1 MKELII
7 RSETVQ
13 DTEKLANVIASLI
26 KKHDLILLEGE
37 LGSGKTTFARSIIN
51 SKYFANDIRHIVPSP
66 TFSLLQT
73 YEFNDRI
80 IGHADLYRVQNKE
93 EITVLDLQNIVDE
106 GSLIIEWPEIID
118 SKISANILNINFE
131 IQNNTL
137 NLIVGNGGGW
147 KDRIRSIS
155 LNHD

>member
-51 SKYFANDIRHIVPSP
+51 SKYFANDVDHIVPSP

-137 NLIVGNGGGW
+137 NLIVDDGGGW
-147 KDRIRSIS
+147 EDRIRSIS
-155 LNHD
+155 LKS

>member
-1 MKELII
+1 MKDIII

-13 DTEKLANVIASLI
+13 DTEKFANVVASLI
-26 KKHDLILLEGE
+26 KKHDLILLKGE

-51 SKYFANDIRHIVPSP
+51 SKYFANDVGHIVPSP

-73 YEFNDRI
+73 YEFNKRI

-93 EITVLDLQNIVDE
+93 EMTVLDLQKIIDE
-106 GSLIIEWPEIID
+106 GSLIVEWPEIID
-118 SKISANILNINFE
+118 STIYANILNINFE

-137 NLIVGNGGGW
+137 NLIVDDGGGW

-155 LNHD
+155 LKS

>member
-1 MKELII
+1 MKDLIFN
-7 RSETVQ
+7 SETVQ
-13 DTEKLANVIASLI
+13 DTEKFAYRLASLI
-26 KKHDLILLEGE
+26 KKHDLILLKGE

-51 SKYFANDIRHIVPSP
+51 SKYFANDINHIVPSP
-66 TFSLLQT
+66 TFNLLQIYKFGNRT
-73 YEFNDRI
+73 

-93 EITVLDLQNIVDE
+93 EITVLDLQKIVDE

-118 SKISANILNINFE
+118 SIISANILNIIFE

-137 NLIVGNGGGW
+137 NLIVNDGGGW

-155 LNHD
+155 LKS

>member
-1 MKELII
+1 MKDLII

-13 DTEKLANVIASLI
+13 DTEKIANVIASLI
-26 KKHDLILLEGE
+26 KKYDLILLKGE

-51 SKYFANDIRHIVPSP
+51 SKYFANDLDHIVPSP

-73 YEFNDRI
+73 YKFNDRI

-93 EITVLDLQNIVDE
+93 EITILDLQNIVDE
-106 GSLIIEWPEIID
+106 GSLIIEWPEVID
-118 SKISANILNINFE
+118 SVISANILNINFE

-137 NLIVGNGGGW
+137 NLIVYDGGGW
-147 KDRIRSIS
+147 EDRIRSIS
-155 LNHD
+155 LKS

>member
-1 MKELII
+1 MKDIII

-13 DTEKLANVIASLI
+13 DTEKFANVIASLT
-26 KKHDLILLEGE
+26 KKHDLILLKGE

-51 SKYFANDIRHIVPSP
+51 SKYFANDVHHIVPSP

-73 YEFNDRI
+73 YEFNNRI

-93 EITVLDLQNIVDE
+93 EIAVLDLQKIVDE
-106 GSLIIEWPEIID
+106 GSLIIEWPEVID
-118 SKISANILNINFE
+118 SVISANILNINFE

-137 NLIVGNGGGW
+137 NLIVDDGGGW
-147 KDRIRSIS
+147 EDRIRSIS
-155 LNHD
+155 LKS

>member
-1 MKELII
+1 MKDLII

-13 DTEKLANVIASLI
+13 DTEKLANMVASLI
-26 KKHDLILLEGE
+26 KKHDLILLKGE

-51 SKYFANDIRHIVPSP
+51 SKYFANDVSHIVPSP

-73 YEFNDRI
+73 YEFNNRI
-80 IGHADLYRVQNKE
+80 IGHADLYRVQNRE
-93 EITVLDLQNIVDE
+93 EITVLDLQKIVDE
-106 GSLIIEWPEIID
+106 GPLIVEWPEIVD
-118 SKISANILNINFE
+118 SIISANILNINFE

-137 NLIVGNGGGW
+137 NLIVNDGGGW

>member
-1 MKELII
+1 MRDLIFK
-7 RSETVQ
+7 SKTVQ
-13 DTEKLANVIASLI
+13 DTEKFADRIATLI
-26 KKHDLILLEGE
+26 KKHDLILLKGE

-51 SKYFANDIRHIVPSP
+51 SKYFANDVRHIVPSP

-73 YEFNDRI
+73 YEFNNRI

-93 EITVLDLQNIVDE
+93 EITVLDLQKIVDE

-118 SKISANILNINFE
+118 SIISANILNINFE

-137 NLIVGNGGGW
+137 NLIVDDGGGW
-147 KDRIRSIS
+147 EDRIRSIS
-155 LNHD
+155 LKS

>member
-1 MKELII
+1 MKDLII

-13 DTEKLANVIASLI
+13 DTEKFAKMIASLI
-26 KKHDLILLEGE
+26 KKNDLILLKGE

-51 SKYFANDIRHIVPSP
+51 SKYFADDPDHIVPSP
-66 TFSLLQT
+66 TFSLLQM
-73 YEFNDRI
+73 YEFNNRI

-93 EITVLDLQNIVDE
+93 EITVLDLQKIVDE

-118 SKISANILNINFE
+118 SIISANILNINFE

-137 NLIVGNGGGW
+137 NLIVGDGGGW

-155 LNHD
+155 LKS

>member
-1 MKELII
+1 MKDLII
-7 RSETVQ
+7 KSETVQ

-26 KKHDLILLEGE
+26 KKHDLILLKGE

-51 SKYFANDIRHIVPSP
+51 SKYFANDILHIVPSP

-73 YEFNDRI
+73 YEFNNRI

-93 EITVLDLQNIVDE
+93 EIAVLDLQKIVDE
-106 GSLIIEWPEIID
+106 GSLIIEWPEVID
-118 SKISANILNINFE
+118 SVISANILNINFE

-137 NLIVGNGGGW
+137 NLIVDDGGGW

-155 LNHD
+155 LKS

>member
-1 MKELII
+1 MKDIII

-13 DTEKLANVIASLI
+13 DTEKFANVIASLT
-26 KKHDLILLEGE
+26 KKHDLILLKGE

-51 SKYFANDIRHIVPSP
+51 SKYFTNDVRHIVPSP

-73 YEFNDRI
+73 YEFNNRI

-93 EITVLDLQNIVDE
+93 EIAVLDLQKIVDE
-106 GSLIIEWPEIID
+106 GSLIIEWPEVID
-118 SKISANILNINFE
+118 SVISANILNINFE

-137 NLIVGNGGGW
+137 NLIVDDGGGW
-147 KDRIRSIS
+147 EDRIRSIS
-155 LNHD
+155 LKS

>member
-1 MKELII
+1 MKDLII

-26 KKHDLILLEGE
+26 KKNDLILLKGE

-51 SKYFANDIRHIVPSP
+51 SKYFANDVRHIVPSP

-73 YEFNDRI
+73 YEFNNRI

-93 EITVLDLQNIVDE
+93 EITVLDLQKIVDE

-118 SKISANILNINFE
+118 SIISANILNIIFE

-137 NLIVGNGGGW
+137 NLIVNDGGGW

-155 LNHD
+155 LKS

>member
-1 MKELII
+1 MKDIII

-13 DTEKLANVIASLI
+13 DTEKFANAIASLT
-26 KKHDLILLEGE
+26 KKHDLILLKGE

-51 SKYFANDIRHIVPSP
+51 SKYFANDVHHIVPSP

-73 YEFNDRI
+73 YEFNNRI

-93 EITVLDLQNIVDE
+93 EIAVLDLQKIVDE
-106 GSLIIEWPEIID
+106 GSLIIEWPEVID
-118 SKISANILNINFE
+118 SVISANILNINFE

-137 NLIVGNGGGW
+137 NLIVDDGGGW
-147 KDRIRSIS
+147 EDRIRSIS
-155 LNHD
+155 LKS

>member
-1 MKELII
+1 MKDLII
-7 RSETVQ
+7 KSETVQ

-26 KKHDLILLEGE
+26 KKHDLILLKGE

-51 SKYFANDIRHIVPSP
+51 SKYFANDVDHIVPSP

-73 YEFNDRI
+73 YEFNNRI

-93 EITVLDLQNIVDE
+93 EIAVLDLQKIVDE
-106 GSLIIEWPEIID
+106 GSLIIEWPEVID
-118 SKISANILNINFE
+118 SVISANILNINFE

-137 NLIVGNGGGW
+137 NLIVDDGGGW
-147 KDRIRSIS
+147 EDRIRSIS
-155 LNHD
+155 LKS